1 MPTADFR
8 FLTPEE
14 VTAEVGR
21 RVRAYRL
28 QCNLDQRAVAERAGI
43 ARRTLQGLEQGSG
56 STVET
61 LVRVLK
67 ALDRVQSLEAFL
79 PEPSVS
85 PIALFEGPRERQ
97 RAFRRKGDRE

>member
-1 MPTADFR
+1 MPTPDFR
-8 FLTPEE
+8 FMTPEE
-14 VTAEVGR
+14 VVAEVGR
-21 RVRAYRL
+21 RIRAYRL
-28 QCNLDQRAVAERAGI
+28 QSNLDQRAVAERAGV

-61 LVRVLK
+61 LARVLK

-97 RAFRRKGDRE
+97 RAFHPKGNRR

>member
-1 MPTADFR
+1 M
-8 FLTPEE
+8 LTPDPRFMTPKE
-14 VTAEVGR
+14 VTAEMGR

-28 QCNLDQRAVAERAGI
+28 QCNMDQRAVAERAGI
-43 ARRTLQGLEQGSG
+43 SRRTLQGLEQGAG

-67 ALDRVQSLEAFL
+67 ALDRIPSLEAFL

-85 PIALFEGPRERQ
+85 PIALFDGPKERR
-97 RAFRRKGDRE
+97 RAYHRKEDRR

>member
-1 MPTADFR
+1 M
-8 FLTPEE
+8 TPGE
-14 VTAEVGR
+14 VTAQMGR
-21 RVRAYRL
+21 RIRTYRL
-28 QCNLDQRAVAERAGI
+28 QCNLDQRTVAERAGI
-43 ARRTLQGLEQGSG
+43 SRRTLQGLEQGSG

-67 ALDRVQSLEAFL
+67 ALDRVQALEAFL

-97 RAFRRKGDRE
+97 RAHPRKADRP

>member
-1 MPTADFR
+1 MLTSDFR
-8 FLTPEE
+8 FLTPAE
-14 VTAEVGR
+14 VTAEMGR
-21 RVRAYRL
+21 RIRAYRL

-43 ARRTLQGLEQGSG
+43 SRRTLQGLEKGAG

-61 LVRVLK
+61 LARVLK

-85 PIALFEGPRERQ
+85 PIALLEGPRERQ
-97 RAFRRKGDRE
+97 RAFRRKEDRR

>member
-1 MPTADFR
+1 MLTPDFR
-8 FLTPEE
+8 FMTPEQ
-14 VTAEVGR
+14 VTTELGR
-21 RVRAYRL
+21 RIRAYRL
-28 QCNLDQRAVAERAGI
+28 QGNLDQRAVAERAGI

-85 PIALFEGPRERQ
+85 PIALFERPKERQ
-97 RAFRRKGDRE
+97 RAFHRKGDRR